1 MLCCATAWLS
11 LLSTST
17 TGKKNRG
24 SHAKKAKNV
33 GGGGVKKIGVVLEHL
48 LKAA

>member
-17 TGKKNRG
+17 TGKNNRG

-33 GGGGVKKIGVVLEHL
+33 GGGVKKIRVVLEHL

>member
-1 MLCCATAWLS
+1 MLCCATVWLF

-17 TGKKNRG
+17 TGKKDGR

-33 GGGGVKKIGVVLEHL
+33 KKKAIRVVLEHL